1 MTIQCEQF
9 ADSSYYKINQL
20 DNGNVVFGQGQK
32 KLTVFSITGNTFK
45 KEFEIDNIHEDK
57 VRARQP
63 LSGSRYATGGDDKV
77 VKIWNLT
84 SPYTEQ
90 SKEPVKVFREHE
102 REVNNMKYF
111 REKVILLTAD
121 YSGKIIVRN
130 AVTYETISLFQDL
143 AEVAYMVDYDSERF
157 MRCHSKIIEVI
168 NITTKEIEK
177 KKDLSNVKGIY
188 TFDLY
193 KLRDNKT
200 FLCKKGDYSRYFYLF
215 NFEDD
220 TTSSY
225 VVDRRGVENIM
236 FIDDETFAG
245 KVTNYDNSNYTE
257 ISLWKY

>member
-77 VKIWNLT
+77 VKIWNLA

-102 REVNNMKYF
+102 R
-111 REKVILLTAD
+111 
-121 YSGKIIVRN
+121 
-130 AVTYETISLFQDL
+130 ISLFQDL

-168 NITTKEIEK
+168 NITTK
-177 KKDLSNVKGIY
+177 
-188 TFDLY
+188 
-193 KLRDNKT
+193 
-200 FLCKKGDYSRYFYLF
+200 
-215 NFEDD
+215 
-220 TTSSY
+220 
-225 VVDRRGVENIM
+225 
-236 FIDDETFAG
+236 
-245 KVTNYDNSNYTE
+245 
-257 ISLWKY
+257 

>member
-32 KLTVFSITGNTFK
+32 KLTAFSITGNTFK

-77 VKIWNLT
+77 VKIWNLA

-157 MRCHSKIIEVI
+157 MQCHSKIIEVI
-168 NITTKEIEK
+168 NIKMKEI
-177 KKDLSNVKGIY
+177 
-188 TFDLY
+188 
-193 KLRDNKT
+193 
-200 FLCKKGDYSRYFYLF
+200 
-215 NFEDD
+215 
-220 TTSSY
+220 
-225 VVDRRGVENIM
+225 
-236 FIDDETFAG
+236 
-245 KVTNYDNSNYTE
+245 
-257 ISLWKY
+257 